1 MAWVE
6 KLTTGY
12 RGCWRDPDGKKC
24 YTNATSHPEHPYAL
38 KRDARAAAVEAEA
51 KASRKAA
58 AGNGTLAA
66 RTLWGDWWDIIA
78 AGRATPDTMTDVNE
92 ASVVRNYLRPRW
104 GDTELIGVKHRLVQ
118 GWVDSLVDGTAKEWT
133 GKRPPEASYVQ
144 RIFAVFRASMQQ
156 AVAAEVLD
164 ATPCAGIKLPTIR
177 RKRKTTLTTDEAET
191 IGAQLRADYRD
202 ALNTILDSGARPGEL
217 CGLHADRVD
226 LDSLWVDIDM
236 VFVAGKNV
244 IRSWPKDK
252 DARRVPITRN
262 AADIIRRRLADRD
275 LTAGCG
281 VQHADGRECG
291 SVLVFLTEHG
301 KPMNPI
307 GLRNRLRHAAKTHQ
321 VPHRSPYTARRGFA
335 TRLARGGA
343 DPFAIAEAMGHASVD
358 QSQDYIDNERIGP
371 VIRAALGDREP
382 LKVVSPAPEPDEAA
396 PDPEAAS
403 G

>member
-6 KLTTGY
+6 KLTNGY
-12 RGCWRDPDGKKC
+12 RGCWRDPDGRKC
-24 YTNATSHPEHPYAL
+24 YTNSTTHPEHPYAL
-38 KRDARAAAVEAEA
+38 KRDARAAAVDAEA
-51 KASRKAA
+51 KANRKAA

-78 AGRATPDTMTDVNE
+78 DARATPDTMTDVSE
-92 ASVVRNYLRPRW
+92 ASIVRNYLRPRW
-104 GDTELIGVKHRLVQ
+104 GDTELIGIKHKPVQ
-118 GWVDSLVDGTAKEWT
+118 AWVDSLVDGTAEEWT
-133 GKRPPEASYVQ
+133 RTRRPEASYVQ

-156 AVAAEVLD
+156 AVADEVLD

-177 RKRKTTLTTDEAET
+177 RKRKTTLTTSEAET

-202 ALNTILDSGARPGEL
+202 ALDTILDSGARPGEL

-226 LDSLWVDIDM
+226 LDNLWLDVDM

-244 IRSWPKDK
+244 IRAWPKDK
-252 DARRVPITRN
+252 DARRVPITRK
-262 AADIIRRRLADRD
+262 AADIIRRRLTGRD

-281 VQHADGRECG
+281 VPHSDGSGCG

-307 GLRNRLRHAAKTHQ
+307 GLRNRLRHAAKTHD

-358 QSQDYIDNERIGP
+358 QSQDYVNNERIGP
-371 VIRAALGDREP
+371 LIRAALGDREP
-382 LKVVSPAPEPDEAA
+382 LKVVSPAQEPAES
-396 PDPEAAS
+396 PDAESAS